1 MFHLLIILFIILIMH
16 LAYFLLYKQRGK
28 YFLEKIKCY
37 LKKKISKLSVTL
49 GENETLQYRYIQ
61 ISFCQYLMVIQEY
74 FLIFW
79 KTWRINVKLVLFAS
93 CQNLLFVP
101 EIWETGTTTR
111 YNKSHSKNW
120 NCLFCYSYLKFKL
133 CIEMETKYFSIIY
146 TI

>member
-37 LKKKISKLSVTL
+37 LKKKKSKLSVTL

-74 FLIFW
+74 FLIF
-79 KTWRINVKLVLFAS
+79 
-93 CQNLLFVP
+93 
-101 EIWETGTTTR
+101 
-111 YNKSHSKNW
+111 
-120 NCLFCYSYLKFKL
+120 
-133 CIEMETKYFSIIY
+133 
-146 TI
+146 